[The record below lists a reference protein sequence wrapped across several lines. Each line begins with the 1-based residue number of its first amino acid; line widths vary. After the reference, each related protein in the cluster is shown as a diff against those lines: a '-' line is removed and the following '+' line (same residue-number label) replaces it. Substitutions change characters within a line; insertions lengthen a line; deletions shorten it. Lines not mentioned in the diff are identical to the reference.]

1 MIPNYWWRTHKVLP
15 TTYDE
20 SLSYYEVLNKI
31 TYYINQIIQS
41 IEQFEKTTTQQV
53 ADISELVTN
62 IRNDVDKLNTRCSA
76 LEVLTGQ
83 HTTQISTNTTDITS
97 LKTRTTTLENRTTT
111 QAGEISTNTGDI
123 TSLKTRTTNLE
134 NKTTTQAGEI
144 STLGQ
149 QISDIDVRVDKLE
162 AKDYI
167 SINCADLSEIT
178 FSGSVDYAQV
188 AVYIN
193 NDIAYFYQFGTSRSK
208 IRPFNC
214 IVKSG
219 DNAKIIITSVGAG
232 GSEVTLSKT
241 LRINV
246 DGVSKLSLPSIPWNG
261 TSNTYTLNLNDT
273 DFNSELSFHNIDIGA

>member
-31 TYYINQIIQS
+31 TYYINQIIKS
-41 IEQFEKTTTQQV
+41 IEEFEKTTTQQV

-83 HTTQISTNTTDITS
+83 HTTQINTNTTDITS
-97 LKTRTTTLENRTTT
+97 LKTRTTTLEN
-111 QAGEISTNTGDI
+111 
-123 TSLKTRTTNLE
+123 
-134 NKTTTQAGEI
+134 KTTTQASEI

-162 AKDYI
+162 AEEYI

-178 FSGSVDYAQV
+178 FSGSTDYAQIG
-188 AVYIN
+188 VYIN
-193 NDIAYFYQFGTSRSK
+193 NTVAYFYQFGLSRSK
-208 IRPFNC
+208 IQPFNC
-214 IVKSG
+214 IVKRG
-219 DNAKIIITSVGAG
+219 DNAKIIITSIGSG
-232 GSEVTLSKT
+232 GSDVTLSKT

-273 DFNSELSFHNIDIGA
+273 DFNSELRVHNINIGA